1 MHSEVGTK
9 YRSVGMDIYKKTKN
23 N

>member
-9 YRSVGMDIYKKTKN
+9 YLSVGMDIYKKTKN